1 MKTKIN
7 KKLFFI
13 LLAIILIAIFCISVS
28 QKTLQNDTFYTI
40 KIGEHIIENGG
51 IDMLDPFS
59 WHQNLEY
66 TYPHWLYDVIIYLI
80 YQIGGMTGIY
90 ISTCLFSIILGT
102 VLFLTNTK
110 LSKNKVISFIITI
123 GAMYMLRNY
132 IAARAQLVT
141 FILFTLEIFCIEQY
155 LNTGKKR
162 YATGLIIISILVAN
176 LHVAVWPFMFVL
188 YLPYIAEYIVA
199 TIEEFTAK
207 KYGKEVKQGEKLIIE
222 RKTKTKWLIVIMIIS
237 ILAGFLTPLG
247 TTPYTYLIKTMQGN
261 TTQNINEHL
270 PMVLINNTDIICAL
284 IIFLAILI
292 FTNSKIRLS
301 DLCMLGGLTL
311 LMFYSKRQ
319 STMFILIGSIILNK
333 ILYQWMEQYIQD
345 IDEKIINSLVTK
357 FGTFMMIAIVII
369 LSLYFIKP
377 KLNATY
383 IDGNT
388 YPVEMSDFILKYFEG
403 KNINIK
409 DVRLYNEY
417 NYGSY
422 LLYRNIP
429 VFIDSRADLYSPEF
443 NEGINVFTDFINSS
457 NLTVYFE
464 DIFEKY
470 DITHVILYKNSKIN
484 MIIEDANLE
493 GYKLLKSDSNFIF
506 YEIEK

>member
-1 MKTKIN
+1 
-7 KKLFFI
+7 
-13 LLAIILIAIFCISVS
+13 
-28 QKTLQNDTFYTI
+28 
-40 KIGEHIIENGG
+40 
-51 IDMLDPFS
+51 
-59 WHQNLEY
+59 
-66 TYPHWLYDVIIYLI
+66 
-80 YQIGGMTGIY
+80 
-90 ISTCLFSIILGT
+90 
-102 VLFLTNTK
+102 
-110 LSKNKVISFIITI
+110 
-123 GAMYMLRNY
+123 
-132 IAARAQLVT
+132 
-141 FILFTLEIFCIEQY
+141 
-155 LNTGKKR
+155 
-162 YATGLIIISILVAN
+162 
-176 LHVAVWPFMFVL
+176 
-188 YLPYIAEYIVA
+188 
-199 TIEEFTAK
+199 
-207 KYGKEVKQGEKLIIE
+207 
-222 RKTKTKWLIVIMIIS
+222 
-237 ILAGFLTPLG
+237 
-247 TTPYTYLIKTMQGN
+247 
-261 TTQNINEHL
+261 
-270 PMVLINNTDIICAL
+270 
-284 IIFLAILI
+284 
-292 FTNSKIRLS
+292 
-301 DLCMLGGLTL
+301 
-311 LMFYSKRQ
+311 MFYSKRQ

-493 GYKLLKSDSNFIF
+493 GYKLLKSDSNFVF

>member
-1 MKTKIN
+1 
-7 KKLFFI
+7 
-13 LLAIILIAIFCISVS
+13 
-28 QKTLQNDTFYTI
+28 
-40 KIGEHIIENGG
+40 
-51 IDMLDPFS
+51 
-59 WHQNLEY
+59 
-66 TYPHWLYDVIIYLI
+66 
-80 YQIGGMTGIY
+80 
-90 ISTCLFSIILGT
+90 
-102 VLFLTNTK
+102 
-110 LSKNKVISFIITI
+110 
-123 GAMYMLRNY
+123 
-132 IAARAQLVT
+132 
-141 FILFTLEIFCIEQY
+141 
-155 LNTGKKR
+155 
-162 YATGLIIISILVAN
+162 
-176 LHVAVWPFMFVL
+176 MFVL

-493 GYKLLKSDSNFIF
+493 GYKLLKSDSNFVF